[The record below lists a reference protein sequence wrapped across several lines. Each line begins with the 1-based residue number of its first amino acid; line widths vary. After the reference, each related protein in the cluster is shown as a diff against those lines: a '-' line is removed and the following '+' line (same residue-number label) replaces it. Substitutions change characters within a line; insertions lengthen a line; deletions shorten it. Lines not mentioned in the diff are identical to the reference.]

1 MHGNVPS
8 TYTRIFLPIQHSQQ
22 CLLALTMGKAHMCA
36 TFSKCEVLNYHLV
49 LSPLFWEC
57 PQLGALF

>member
-8 TYTRIFLPIQHSQQ
+8 TYTKILLPIQRSQQ
-22 CLLALTMGKAHMCA
+22 YLLSLTMGKAHMWA

-57 PQLGALF
+57 PQFGALF